1 MPFGA
6 FVRMGDGLSG
16 LVHISQ
22 MAGKRIKTPNEVVKE
37 GETVKVKIIGVKD
50 GKVSLSMKAVEEKE
64 EVVEDI
70 ETAPVEYSSGQSAT
84 TGLGALLSKIKLDQ

>member
-1 MPFGA
+1 M
-6 FVRMGDGLSG
+6 
-16 LVHISQ
+16 
-22 MAGKRIKTPNEVVKE
+22 
-37 GETVKVKIIGVKD
+37 KIIGVKD

-70 ETAPVEYSSGQSAT
+70 ETAPVEYSSGHSAT